1 MSAGYTSSMD
11 DVEADEGSA
20 VERDAELERLRRL
33 AFGRTTTDAD
43 VAAAAGA
50 RLRLAA
56 IEAEAA
62 AHAHELEG
70 RARAEREAFQRAR
83 AEEEAGQAHPLATVD
98 AEHRAEDSARE
109 PAVRRRVRRRAWLLP
124 AAAGLLVGAVVA
136 GGVAWALAPGASEPV
151 AVPASSA
158 PAEGGLNYFLGD
170 EPVNET
176 LPPGDVEAAW
186 RWFERAQTAE
196 DLVGVPELRP
206 EFDRD
211 SVRLVHSSD
220 GARVWVTMRND
231 GGLCLETT
239 ELATQVTNGSC
250 TGTDDFAL
258 EALRV
263 ESNELTAVWSGTEL
277 SVVLRPR

>member
-20 VERDAELERLRRL
+20 VERDVERDVELERLRRL

-62 AHAHELEG
+62 AHARELEE
-70 RARAEREAFQRAR
+70 RARADREAFQRAR
-83 AEEEAGQAHPLATVD
+83 AEEEAGQAHPLATID
-98 AEHRAEDSARE
+98 AEDSAEDSARE
-109 PAVRRRVRRRAWLLP
+109 PALRRRAWLLP
-124 AAAGLLVGAVVA
+124 GAVGLLVGAVVV
-136 GGVAWALAPGASEPV
+136 GGVAWAVAPGASEPV

-170 EPVNET
+170 EPLDET

-186 RWFERAQTAE
+186 RWFERAQTPE